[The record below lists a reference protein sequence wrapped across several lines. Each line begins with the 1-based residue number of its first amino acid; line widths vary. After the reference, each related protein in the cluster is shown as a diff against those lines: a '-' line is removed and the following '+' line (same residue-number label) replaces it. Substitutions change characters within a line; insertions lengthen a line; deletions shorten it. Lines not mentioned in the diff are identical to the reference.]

1 MVGKDEVLTP
11 LLQKI
16 IRASLEGQIGVGV
29 HKFRVIENNRCSCK
43 KRKKSCKPFSVHS
56 L

>member
-16 IRASLEGQIGVGV
+16 IKASLEGHIDVGA

-43 KRKKSCKPFSVHS
+43 KRKKK